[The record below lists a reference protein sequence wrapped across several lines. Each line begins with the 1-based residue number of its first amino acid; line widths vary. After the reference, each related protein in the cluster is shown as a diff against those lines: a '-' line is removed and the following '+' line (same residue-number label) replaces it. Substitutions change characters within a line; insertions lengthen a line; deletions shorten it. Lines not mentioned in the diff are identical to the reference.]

1 MKKPILEERK
11 IIETIEKLTE
21 GSFTIL
27 DFMKTFKE
35 LFPNQ
40 WQKLVERFGLF
51 GEKKKYTVATYLANR
66 LYLYSHKSESCLE
79 PFRKYKKGGKGDYR
93 RTNKKEIESFGSPW
107 IAIYRRRTRKQNTER
122 SNRMARRNEWQEFFD
137 GHAPVYMD
145 NSFTKNTVKEVDFV
159 LEELKLRAG
168 SFILDVGCGTGRH
181 AIELA
186 KQGYQITGIDLSKG
200 MLKEAEKAAKK
211 AKVKVEWVHA
221 DATRFKSDKLFD
233 AAICLCEGAF
243 GLLGM
248 GDDPIEH
255 DLTILRNINAVLKRR
270 ARLILTAL
278 NACAMIRQHTQKDVE
293 DGRFDP
299 SAMVEIHPIECETSD
314 GKKSVMVKER
324 GFVPTELVM
333 LFRQAGFEVEH
344 IWGGTAGN
352 WGKRK
357 INLDE
362 VEIMVIG
369 RKVANLSNRGF
380 AT

>member
-1 MKKPILEERK
+1 MKKPILEETK
-11 IIETIEKLTE
+11 IMEAIEKLPE

-27 DFMKTFKE
+27 DFMTAFKE
-35 LFPNQ
+35 LFPDQ

-66 LYLYSHKSESCLE
+66 LYLYSHKLQSRLK

-93 RTNKKEIESFGSPW
+93 RTTKEEKEFFGSPF
-107 IAIYRRRTRKQNTER
+107 IAIYRRRTREQNTER
-122 SNRMARRNEWQEFFD
+122 SNNMARRNEWQKFFD
-137 GHAPVYMD
+137 SHAPVYMD
-145 NSFTKNTVKEVDFV
+145 NCFTKNTVEEVDFV
-159 LEELKLRAG
+159 LEELRLKPG
-168 SFILDVGCGTGRH
+168 SRILDIGCGTGRH

-186 KQGYQITGIDLSKG
+186 KRRYRITGIDISKG
-200 MLKEAEKAAKK
+200 MLKEAEKTAKK

-221 DATRFKSDKLFD
+221 DATRFKSNKLFD
-233 AAICLCEGAF
+233 AVICLCEGAF

-248 GDDPIEH
+248 EDDPIEH
-255 DLTILRNINAVLKRR
+255 DLTILKNINAVLKPR
-270 ARLILTAL
+270 AKLILTAL
-278 NACAMIRQHTQKDVE
+278 NACKMIRRYNQKDVE

-299 SAMVEIHPIECETSD
+299 SAMVEIHPLEYETSD

-324 GFVPTELVM
+324 GFVPTEMVM

-362 VEIMVIG
+362 FEIMVIG
-369 RKVANLSNRGF
+369 RKEAN
-380 AT
+380 

>member
-1 MKKPILEERK
+1 MKKPILEEKK
-11 IIETIEKLTE
+11 IIETIEKLPE
-21 GSFTIL
+21 SSFTIL
-27 DFMKTFKE
+27 DFTTAFKE
-35 LFPNQ
+35 LFPDQ
-40 WQKLVERFGLF
+40 WHKLVERFGLF
-51 GEKKKYTVATYLANR
+51 GEKKRYTVATYLANR
-66 LYLYSHKSESCLE
+66 LYLHSRKPQSCLE

-93 RTNKKEIESFGSPW
+93 RATKEEKEFFGSPF

-122 SNRMARRNEWQEFFD
+122 SNKMARRNEWQKFFD

-145 NSFTKNTVKEVDFV
+145 NSFTKNTVEEVDFV
-159 LEELKLRAG
+159 LEELKLKPG
-168 SFILDVGCGTGRH
+168 SWILDIGCGTGRH

-186 KQGYQITGIDLSKG
+186 KRGYRITGIDLSAG

-233 AAICLCEGAF
+233 AALCLCEGAF

-248 GDDPIEH
+248 EDDPIEH
-255 DLTILRNINAVLKRR
+255 DLTILKNINAVLKPR
-270 ARLILTAL
+270 AKLILTAL
-278 NACAMIRQHTQKDVE
+278 NACKMIRRYAQKDIE

-299 SAMVEIHPIECETSD
+299 SAMVEIHPVEYETPD

-324 GFVPTELVM
+324 GFVPTELGM

-362 VEIMVIG
+362 FEIMVIG
-369 RKVANLSNRGF
+369 RKETN
-380 AT
+380 